1 MSELFCISDN
11 KEALQPAVIL
21 SLLRQTYWAAQR
33 TAEQMETA
41 IGCSL
46 CYGAYE
52 SASGRQVGFARVV
65 TDFVCFYYICDVVV
79 DEDFRGQGV
88 GKALMA
94 AISSDGRFNRLRG
107 LLVTASAHGLYEQYG
122 FTRADDMHMG
132 KAPVR

>member
-1 MSELFCISDN
+1 MSDSFYVSCD
-11 KEALQPAVIL
+11 KAALQPGVIL
-21 SLLRQTYWAAQR
+21 GLLQKTYWAAQR

-52 SASGRQVGFARVV
+52 RAGGQQIGFARVV

-79 DEDFRGQGV
+79 DESFRGQGV
-88 GKALMA
+88 GKALME
-94 AISSDGRFNRLRG
+94 AISSDERFNRLRG
-107 LLVTASAHGLYEQYG
+107 LLVTASAHALYEQYG
-122 FTRADDMHMG
+122 FTRADEMHMG